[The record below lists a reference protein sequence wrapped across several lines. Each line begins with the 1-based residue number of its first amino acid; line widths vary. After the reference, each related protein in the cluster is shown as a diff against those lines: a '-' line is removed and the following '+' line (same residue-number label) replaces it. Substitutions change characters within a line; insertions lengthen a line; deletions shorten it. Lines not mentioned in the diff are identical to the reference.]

1 MCIRDRFV
9 FAVMGKYLQMV
20 VAYSIFE
27 NEPDQVVHH
36 FEQFNSD
43 FYEACAAFKEV
54 THQVFKAGQ
63 KVEVLKPVVPVSPVQ
78 RQQTLELGLSNE
90 EAVRVEQFLERHGL
104 QELLQIFL
112 RKGVTVDDI
121 LEMTV
126 DEMEMLGIKAFSLRK
141 RLLRVIQSQE
151 GHNDSAQVQQTQ
163 AQQVLLPQITQQ
175 VQA

>member
-1 MCIRDRFV
+1 MEFV

-43 FYEACAAFKEV
+43 FYEACAAFKKV

-63 KVEVLKPVVPVSPVQ
+63 KVEVLKPVLPVRPVQ
-78 RQQTLELGLSNE
+78 RQQTLELGVSND
-90 EAVRVEQFLERHGL
+90 EAVRVEQFLEMHGL

-112 RKGVTVDDI
+112 KKGVAVDDI
-121 LEMTV
+121 LEMTL
-126 DEMEMLGIKAFSLRK
+126 DEMELLGIKAFSLRK

-151 GHNDSAQVQQTQ
+151 GHSDSAQVQTQ
-163 AQQVLLPQITQQ
+163 AQQQVHHQ
-175 VQA
+175 VQV